1 MKYMYVELIG
11 RVSLNRGTGA
21 NSGTRKTE
29 YGITETHNS
38 PWANWFVRFAGAT
51 DLRSVQ
57 EYRAENGRLA

>member
-1 MKYMYVELIG
+1 MYQLIFIW
-11 RVSLNRGTGA
+11 VSLNRGTGA

-38 PWANWFVRFAGAT
+38 PWANWFGRFAGVT

-57 EYRAENGRLA
+57 EYRAENGRLV